1 MSFIAPGSTSTVL
14 SKAASIILLLLVGA
28 WVTEAVADPPPHAP
42 AHGWRKKH
50 DPYYVG
56 YTGKQW
62 EHDYGILSGHC
73 NREAVATVLGGVIG
87 ATVGN
92 RTADPEDRT
101 VATIIGAAAGA
112 LLGNW
117 IGRKLDDADR
127 GCIGHALELG
137 KPGQRIQWTNDST
150 GVQYELVPG
159 ADRKRDGTACRE
171 FTLAAVAG
179 GEKSSRQGVACESQP
194 GAWELGFGN

>member
-1 MSFIAPGSTSTVL
+1 MSVVARAASFIM
-14 SKAASIILLLLVGA
+14 LLLLGA
-28 WVTEAVADPPPHAP
+28 WIAEAFADPPPHAP
-42 AHGWRKKH
+42 AQGWRKKH

-56 YTGKQW
+56 YTGKHW

-73 NREAVATVLGGVIG
+73 NREAVATVLGGVVG

-112 LLGNW
+112 LIGNW
-117 IGRKLDDADR
+117 IGRKLDEADR

-137 KPGQRIQWTNDST
+137 KAGQRVLWTNDST
-150 GVQYELVPG
+150 GVQYELLPG
-159 ADRKRDGTACRE
+159 ADRERDGTACRE
-171 FTLAAVAG
+171 FTLVAVAG
-179 GEKSSRQGVACESQP
+179 GEKTSRRGVACQPQP